1 MAGDPSL
8 IGEREDVMLPVRPG
22 PPSSAPSRR
31 PRTPGPP
38 WPTPSRTPDWSWPP
52 WLPQGLDPQRREG
65 GKLHGVDTCL
75 SCRLGLRT
83 FSEEE
88 SRTVP
93 NTPGTPSTC
102 RRCRPRPSWT
112 R

>member
-1 MAGDPSL
+1 MAY
-8 IGEREDVMLPVRPG
+8 PVENTG
-22 PPSSAPSRR
+22 LVVAALAS
-31 PRTPGPP
+31 
-38 WPTPSRTPDWSWPP
+38 
-52 WLPQGLDPQRREG
+52 QGLDPQRREG